1 MPFATEDSLQRI
13 QRALSAIRVPAVPGE
28 YDIHAM
34 IADALAQDGIEFVH
48 EAVLA
53 PRCRIDFLSE
63 GVGIEVKKGKPN
75 RTAVLKQVTR
85 YLSIESV
92 DALILVSEKEVPL
105 PGRIC
110 GKRVISL
117 SLSRFWGVALP

>member
-1 MPFATEDSLQRI
+1 MNHTEDALRNVE
-13 QRALSAIRVPAVPGE
+13 RALSAIRVPAVPGE

-34 IADALAQDGIEFVH
+34 IAEALAADGIEFSH

-53 PRCRIDFLSE
+53 PRCRIDFLAGE
-63 GVGIEVKKGKPN
+63 IGIEVKKSKPN
-75 RTAVLKQVTR
+75 RTAVIRQLSR
-85 YLSIESV
+85 YLACDQV
-92 DALILVSEKEVPL
+92 QALILVSEKEVKL
-105 PGRIC
+105 PTRIE